1 MIRPRQVRL
10 KLSKSQ
16 FQHCQQLS
24 EGSAKVWNF
33 AKNFFWRTYRKKG
46 IWLSEGALKRYTKQ
60 RFALHADSVQA
71 VIEKFCGNLKA
82 AHTFRKENPSIR
94 YPYKNKGWFCVHW
107 KKKAIKIK
115 GRYIHLSNG
124 KGRQGIVFK
133 LPAYL
138 ADCQPKT
145 VELIWRNGYWL
156 SITLDLKDREHNK
169 QLSQGCESSKQFNTA
184 AVDMGEIHA
193 MTITDG
199 REAIVI
205 SGRQLRSVKRNRN
218 RRVAQLQRLQSR
230 CKKNSRRWQR
240 LQAVKSKVMA
250 ECHRRTRDLNH
261 KITRTAVNW
270 CTEHDISKLVIG
282 DVTGI
287 SKNTKNKKR
296 LNRKS
301 RQKISQWAFYQ
312 QRKYL
317 EYKCEE
323 VSIETILEPEHGT
336 SKTCPKCGN
345 KYKPT
350 GRNYDCQKKE
360 CNLKMHRD
368 VVGAVN
374 IRTKHLT
381 GVLSGKGN
389 FKRPTVKYLRI
400 DWGIGEKE
408 REREKKTSP
417 FRHSFPLSPPKSSSG
432 AGVAR
437 RKRRES
443 FRRRLGVPE
452 QLTLLPLSSES
463 AIQSGM
469 FSEA

>member
-1 MIRPRQVRL
+1 MVRPRQVKL

-24 EGSAKVWNF
+24 EESAKVWNF

-60 RFALHADSVQA
+60 RFALHSDSVQS
-71 VIEKFCGNLKA
+71 VIEKFCANLKA

-94 YPYKNKGWFCVHW
+94 YPYKNKGWFCIHW
-107 KKKAIKIK
+107 KKSAIKIK
-115 GRYIHLSNG
+115 GRLLNLSNG

-133 LPAYL
+133 LPTYL
-138 ADCQPKT
+138 ANCQPRT

-156 SITLDLKDREHNK
+156 SITLDLPDKEHSK
-169 QLSQGCESSKQFNTA
+169 QLSFNTA
-184 AVDMGEIHA
+184 AVDMQETTHAFGLAGEIHA
-193 MTITDG
+193 ITITDG

-218 RRVAQLQRLQSR
+218 RRVAKLQRLQSR
-230 CKKNSRRWQR
+230 CKKDSRRWQR

-261 KITRTAVNW
+261 KITRLAVDW
-270 CTEHDISKLVIG
+270 CTEHDISKLAIG

-296 LNRKS
+296 LNRKN
-301 RQKISQWAFYQ
+301 RQKVSQWSFYQ
-312 QRKYL
+312 QRQYL
-317 EYKCEE
+317 EYKCKE
-323 VSIETILEPEHGT
+323 VSIETTLEPEHGT

-350 GRNYDCQKKE
+350 GRNYDCRKKE
-360 CNLKMHRD
+360 CQFKMHRD
-368 VVGAVN
+368 VVGACN

-381 GVLSGKGN
+381 GVLNGKDN
-389 FKRPTVKYLRI
+389 FNSPTVKYLRI
-400 DWGIGEKE
+400 DDHW
-408 REREKKTSP
+408 S
-417 FRHSFPLSPPKSSSG
+417 SKSSSG
-432 AGVAR
+432 TGVAR
-437 RKRRES
+437 RKRHKS

-452 QLTLLPLSSES
+452 QLSLLPLSSDG